1 VFSNVKNFNLEK
13 LLKVKKFNDFHEE
26 FTAKIH
32 EGTEDIEDYY
42 RQKSSKYVLHNVG
55 IPLIMLNTKDDPI
68 VSKDLIEYQAIKN
81 ENLILMV
88 MERGLF

>member
-1 VFSNVKNFNLEK
+1 
-13 LLKVKKFNDFHEE
+13 
-26 FTAKIH
+26 
-32 EGTEDIEDYY
+32 
-42 RQKSSKYVLHNVG
+42 
-55 IPLIMLNTKDDPI
+55 MLNTKDDPI